1 MNEIINTELNI
12 RIGHL
17 VLEGISL
24 TSYQQHQLKETIET
38 ELAAMFT
45 KNGIPGRMR
54 SLPSKIKSNNI
65 QLQDQ
70 KPAPVPLGKQIAAS
84 VFNSIT
90 RDYSNE

>member
-24 TSYQQHQLKETIET
+24 TNYEQHQLKETIET

-45 KNGIPGRMR
+45 KNGIPGRMN
-54 SLPSKIKSNNI
+54 SLPPKIKSNNI
-65 QLQDQ
+65 QLQEQ
-70 KPAPVPLGKQIAAS
+70 KPAAVPLGKQIATS
-84 VFNSIT
+84 VYNSISQ
-90 RDYSNE
+90 DYSNE